1 MELRGRRVAILAEN
15 QYEDLELWYPYY
27 RLLEAGAD
35 VFVVGTGTSDVYTS
49 KHGYSVKVDA
59 EAATVDAGQFDLI
72 VIPGGWAPDLM
83 RRSAAMVGLVR
94 DAVEQG
100 RLVAAICHAGWLLCS
115 ANVVRGRRV
124 TGAKSIKDDLINAG
138 GIWVDEDVV
147 QDGVLITSRRPSDL
161 PAFMRSIVSALH
173 EARLSATNGS
183 R

>member
-1 MELRGRRVAILAEN
+1 M
-15 QYEDLELWYPYY
+15 
-27 RLLEAGAD
+27 
-35 VFVVGTGTSDVYTS
+35 
-49 KHGYSVKVDA
+49 
-59 EAATVDAGQFDLI
+59 
-72 VIPGGWAPDLM
+72 
-83 RRSAAMVGLVR
+83 
-94 DAVEQG
+94 
-100 RLVAAICHAGWLLCS
+100 
-115 ANVVRGRRV
+115 